1 MPRPDGEPTNFELI
15 EQGLARLDPETRH
28 EVIGAMLAVAQY
40 RRDRAWLLRQV
51 LAPRGPGGLPPF
63 RMLSSGI

>member
-15 EQGLARLDPETRH
+15 EQGLLRLDPATRH

-40 RRDRAWLLRQV
+40 RGDRAWLMRQV
-51 LAPRGPGGLPPF
+51 LAPHYRRLPEF